1 MSILLTDALALSL
14 SAEHRLSQLELP
26 AHRWIGANRGYHPSL
41 VLQLSGIAVLRRLA
55 QGWPAEARQEAEL
68 NIADPALKCSTDLL
82 ILWMRP
88 IDYATERPQP
98 LDSLP

>member
-1 MSILLTDALALSL
+1 M
-14 SAEHRLSQLELP
+14 
-26 AHRWIGANRGYHPSL
+26 
-41 VLQLSGIAVLRRLA
+41 LRRLA